1 MMRTP
6 ASFGRI
12 VARFGHLK
20 QLTAQAQ
27 RLGTLDLLA
36 KEVLPP
42 GLQQHVRLAAIR
54 DGCLVFHADSGAWA
68 TQLRYRTP
76 EILARLPQQPEFDGV
91 RSIRVR
97 PCAEIPAQQL
107 APNRMRPLSPA
118 VATAIKSQAE
128 SIDDERLRQ
137 ALQRIAR
144 HAAAQ

>member
-1 MMRTP
+1 MRTP
-6 ASFGRI
+6 ASFARI

-27 RLGTLDLLA
+27 RLDTLDRLA

-42 GLQQHVRLAAIR
+42 GLRQHARLAAIR
-54 DGCLVFHADSGAWA
+54 DGCLVFHADSAAWA

-97 PCAEIPAQQL
+97 PRAETRAQQQ
-107 APNRMRPLSPA
+107 PPSRMQALSPA
-118 VATAIKSQAE
+118 AAKAIESQAE
-128 SIDDERLRQ
+128 SIDDDRLRD
-137 ALQRIAR
+137 ALYRIAR
-144 HAAAQ
+144 HAAAR

>member
-1 MMRTP
+1 MRTP

-27 RLGTLDLLA
+27 RLATLDRLA

-42 GLQQHVRLAAIR
+42 GLRQHARLAAIR
-54 DGCLVFHADSGAWA
+54 DGCLVFHADSAAWA
-68 TQLRYRTP
+68 TKLRYRTP

-97 PCAEIPAQQL
+97 PQAEIQAQQP
-107 APNRMRPLSPA
+107 APDRMQALSPA
-118 VATAIKSQAE
+118 AATAIKSQAE
-128 SIDDERLRQ
+128 SIGDERLRD
-137 ALQRIAR
+137 ALYRIAK
-144 HAAAQ
+144 HAAAV